1 MTGIW
6 LKIKRTILFPV
17 TKRCEKHR
25 GEDIMSL
32 SLDQLKA
39 AFKKNENEGGTNRP
53 NNYYPFWNLQEGQQ
67 AIVRFLPDKNASNPL
82 GFLVEKLMHTLDIN
96 GEKKSAPCLR
106 MYNEDCPICKVSSAY
121 YKAEDKAN
129 GKKFWRKKQH
139 IAQGIVIEDPLP
151 ADENTKETHEGKV
164 RFFALGFQL
173 FNVIK
178 EAFEGGELEDVPYSR
193 EHGYDFIIK
202 KTKQGEYA
210 GYAVGSR
217 FRAKNRALTEAEQAA
232 ADDQM
237 IDLISLLP
245 QNPGEDKVS
254 GMLTAAL
261 NGTAYEDGKSDKSA
275 PLKLNKGSAKSAPAT
290 TSDEEDDIIHDE
302 IATPAAKSTPKVEA
316 TDSQEFDAE
325 AKQILDSIRQRM
337 KKKAE

>member
-1 MTGIW
+1 
-6 LKIKRTILFPV
+6 
-17 TKRCEKHR
+17 
-25 GEDIMSL
+25 MSL

-67 AIVRFLPDKNASNPL
+67 AIVRFLPDKNTNNPL

-129 GKKFWRKKQH
+129 GKKYWRKKQH
-139 IAQGIVIEDPLP
+139 IAQGLVVEDPLP

-164 RFFALGFQL
+164 RFFALGYQL

-178 EAFEGGELEDVPYSR
+178 EAFEGGELEDVPYSQDG
-193 EHGYDFIIK
+193 GYDFIIK
-202 KTKQGEYA
+202 KTKQGDYA

-217 FRAKNRALTEAEQAA
+217 FRAKARELTKTERSA

-237 IDLISLLP
+237 IDLATLLP
-245 QNPGEDKVS
+245 QNPGEEKLS
-254 GMLTAAL
+254 AMLTAAL
-261 NGTAYEDGKSDKSA
+261 NGTAYEEKQSDKPTGFSFN
-275 PLKLNKGSAKSAPAT
+275 KKGSKPVSVVHT
-290 TSDEEDDIIHDE
+290 DEDDNIPE
-302 IATPAAKSTPKVEA
+302 EVATPAPKATPKVEA
-316 TDSQEFDAE
+316 EGGQEFDAE
-325 AKQILDSIRQRM
+325 AKQILESIRSRM

>member
-1 MTGIW
+1 
-6 LKIKRTILFPV
+6 
-17 TKRCEKHR
+17 
-25 GEDIMSL
+25 MSL

-67 AIVRFLPDKNASNPL
+67 AIVRFLPDKNTGNPL

-106 MYNEDCPICKVSSAY
+106 MYGEDCPICKVSSAY

-139 IAQGIVIEDPLP
+139 IAQGLVVEDPMP
-151 ADENTKETHEGKV
+151 ADEQTKETHEGKV
-164 RFFALGFQL
+164 RFFALGYQL

-178 EAFEGGELEDVPYSR
+178 EAFEGGELEDVPYSQAG
-193 EHGYDFIIK
+193 GYDFIIK

-217 FRAKNRALTEAEQAA
+217 FRAKARNLTEAERAT

-237 IDLISLLP
+237 IDLVTLLP
-245 QNPGEDKVS
+245 QNPGEDKLS
-254 GMLTAAL
+254 AMLTAAL
-261 NGTAYEDGKSDKSA
+261 NGTAYDDGRSNSSA
-275 PLKLNKGSAKSAPAT
+275 PLQLKKASKPAPAAAA
-290 TSDEEDDIIHDE
+290 DEDDNIPE
-302 IATPAAKSTPKVEA
+302 EVAAPAAKQTPKVEA
-316 TDSQEFDAE
+316 EGGQEFDAE
-325 AKQILDSIRQRM
+325 AKQILESIRSRM